1 MRNANYGALTGILA
15 AATLAIMAGCSIP
28 ATIDADK
35 LGKSI
40 GDAVGSKIASS
51 SAETNAKLDSLG
63 ALIATKSLTPEQM
76 TTALSTALKANQPSP
91 APAQTTAPGTG
102 STDTTTP
109 TTQRIEMSNMTVRK
123 VDGATLQIS
132 VEFENATPK
141 TWDSVLLGIDLGN
154 GKVATKSV
162 SAYTGLPEYFPNEI
176 LGAGTFKIKSA
187 MSVMKAGQEPVI
199 KAGKVA
205 EITLEGTGSVAV
217 SSPSP
222 TPASGGSTTQST
234 KLTEGQALTR
244 LAAAA
249 DRMSWTLSSLL
260 SGVWKKLNGQPLTDA
275 EKAAIQDGVL
285 SGAKKLGIVGS
296 HTLEG
301 APLTSDLVTYNAAS
315 ASATINVPAGSGN
328 GRICVLT
335 GSVIDAVL
343 DESVIQGNS
352 VNYFFLSPV
361 GQWRLQ
367 WNARVALQNQ

>member
-222 TPASGGSTTQST
+222 TPASGGTTQST
-234 KLTEGQALTR
+234 KLTEGQALTK
-244 LAAAA
+244 LEAAA
-249 DRMSWTLSSLL
+249 DRKSLNYTSSLA
-260 SGVWKKLNGQPLTDA
+260 GVWVGPDGKPLTSAQQADVQDKLNT
-275 EKAAIQDGVL
+275 
-285 SGAKKLGIVGS
+285 GAYKLGFYGTG
-296 HTLEG
+296 TLGG
-301 APLTSDLVTYNAAS
+301 APLPSALITYNVAS
-315 ASATINVPAGSGN
+315 ASATIPIPSGSGN
-328 GRICVLT
+328 GRIGVFNGNAQVARLNE
-335 GSVIDAVL
+335 AVH
-343 DESVIQGNS
+343 QGNRALYFL
-352 VNYFFLSPV
+352 VNGENVMVYTANVLS
-361 GQWRLQ
+361 LQ
-367 WNARVALQNQ
+367 DPN